1 MPEGCQ
7 GRAESLGPADRVSLV
22 AILLAC
28 DREDVSR
35 RRTAMPDLQAAESCV
50 NSADILAFF
59 ARFMRWQAMGQL
71 T

>member
-22 AILLAC
+22 ATLLAC

-35 RRTAMPDLQAAESCV
+35 CRTATPDLRATESCI